1 MEQQLASKRVE
12 FLQAR
17 LHVRIVRRNF
27 QDDIL
32 RPKKSIFFKISI
44 N

>member
-1 MEQQLASKRVE
+1 MEQQLTSKRVE

-17 LHVRIVRRNF
+17 LHVRIVRSNF